1 MTIENNKAPVQRR
14 HPDWL
19 KVRAPFGERTH
30 QLKKLMGGLRLNTVC
45 QEAMCPNMGECWSQG
60 VATFMILGDI
70 CTRGCRYCAVSK
82 GKPMQLDQEEPH
94 RVAEAVEVMELKHAV
109 VTSVDRDD
117 VPDGGAAIFALTIAA
132 IRERNPGCVVEVLI
146 PDFQGSRESL
156 DRVLEMRPEVLAHNI
171 ETVPRLYPKARA
183 GGDYLRSLQ
192 LLDRAHEWAPDV
204 VTKTGM
210 MLGLGEKEDEIHQ
223 VLKDLVERNVQILT
237 LGQYLRPT
245 PWHLPVVRYYHPDE
259 FRCWK
264 KVGEEMGFE
273 HVESG
278 PLVRSSYLA
287 DRQLKQLTADS

>member
-1 MTIENNKAPVQRR
+1 
-14 HPDWL
+14 
-19 KVRAPFGERTH
+19 
-30 QLKKLMGGLRLNTVC
+30 
-45 QEAMCPNMGECWSQG
+45 
-60 VATFMILGDI
+60 
-70 CTRGCRYCAVSK
+70 
-82 GKPMQLDQEEPH
+82 
-94 RVAEAVEVMELKHAV
+94 
-109 VTSVDRDD
+109 
-117 VPDGGAAIFALTIAA
+117 
-132 IRERNPGCVVEVLI
+132 
-146 PDFQGSRESL
+146 
-156 DRVLEMRPEVLAHNI
+156 
-171 ETVPRLYPKARA
+171 
-183 GGDYLRSLQ
+183 
-192 LLDRAHEWAPDV
+192 
-204 VTKTGM
+204 M